1 MKCKTCGIETLK
13 LHDDGNCQ
21 TCHQKTY
28 QRAYHKTPKYRAYR
42 RAYRR
47 AYMRAYHKTDK
58 YKAYMRAYYQ
68 RPEVKAQRKAYMK
81 AYNKTPKYKAYKKAY
96 MRAYYLNVTKPKLK
110 KE

>member
-28 QRAYHKTPKYRAYR
+28 QRAYHKTPKYRAYQREYKRAYEKTPKR

-47 AYMRAYHKTDK
+47 AY
-58 YKAYMRAYYQ
+58 
-68 RPEVKAQRKAYMK
+68 
-81 AYNKTPKYKAYKKAY
+81 NKTPKYRAYMREY

-110 KE
+110 KEKV